1 MKSLFL
7 KYKFEILI
15 VLIGFLWI
23 EFLNF
28 ILQLDIQNRISPD
41 AESYFE
47 SAYDLYFLHKGHQYR
62 PVFLALIHG
71 IPFLFGCSNLEV
83 FKACYP
89 INFLFWIG
97 TGLLLFKILCNI
109 LTLKKSFYISL
120 ISIFFIGSAICI
132 FNLYSENIYLFFI
145 VLGFYFLQK
154 YYVNSKFL
162 FLSIS
167 LSIFIISMLIKPGA
181 KLFAIFL
188 VLFFVKEILKNYN
201 NKAIIFLYGS
211 FFLVLIQCGLLKK
224 QYGDFTISYIDSVT
238 YYNYL
243 GSKAV
248 CLSQGKKLN
257 QLDNPRMDYI
267 FSISN
272 TETKKIAFDDLINQI
287 SNNKFYLFYAY
298 LSDVYDNSTA
308 GNTALD
314 YTININNT
322 GYFKFSKI
330 FFFTISKFQNMFF
343 TIIGFFL
350 SISMFFSS
358 YKKEPYFSL
367 ISFFVLYTIFLSGIS
382 CSQGDRF
389 HLPIL
394 SFVLILIAKK
404 IFDKT
409 KHSFEPLQK

>member
-1 MKSLFL
+1 MKSLFF

-28 ILQLDIQNRISPD
+28 ILQLNIQNRISPD

-47 SAYDLYFLHKGHQYR
+47 SAYDLYFLHEGHQYR
-62 PVFLALIHG
+62 PIFLALIHG

-89 INFLFWIG
+89 INFIFWIG
-97 TGLLLFKILCNI
+97 TALLLFKILCNI
-109 LTLKKSFYISL
+109 LTLKKSFYTTI

-154 YYVNSKFL
+154 YYKTFKFL
-162 FLSIS
+162 YLSVS
-167 LSIFIISMLIKPGA
+167 LSIFTISMLIKPGA
-181 KLFAIFL
+181 KLLAVFF
-188 VLFFVKEILKNYN
+188 VLFFVKEVMKNYN
-201 NKAIIFLYGS
+201 KKAIIFLYGS
-211 FFLVLIQCGLLKK
+211 FCLVLIQCGLLKK

-248 CLSQGKKLN
+248 CLSEGKKLN

-272 TETKKIAFDDLINQI
+272 SEAKKIAFDDLINQI

-322 GYFKFSKI
+322 TYFDFSKG
-330 FFFTISKFQNMFF
+330 FFFTLSKVQNIFF

-350 SISMFFSS
+350 SVFMFFAY

-367 ISFFVLYTIFLSGIS
+367 ISFFVLYTILLSGIS

-389 HLPIL
+389 HLPVF
-394 SFVLILIAKK
+394 SFVIILIAKK

-409 KHSFEPLQK
+409 KRSSEPLQK